1 MAVAAG
7 ISGQKKV
14 LVYTRNFSNRLI
26 HWVTFFA
33 VIDLLITG
41 YYIGYPTA
49 IYGYGEAF
57 DQFTMAYIRY
67 LHFLGAMVLDITLA
81 IWFYLAFFSI
91 YHKYW
96 KDMIPTVSTIFGAI
110 RVARCYFTF
119 EKPPFYRR
127 FDPLDGILFLVLI
140 IFMVIQMLSG
150 FHLYVQGLPPDY
162 WWARLIHL
170 GTDWLVWVACGSQNV
185 RLLHHM
191 MEWIMVAGIIVH
203 VYLQV
208 AKTIMW
214 QDGHIVQI
222 VGGYKYRDVD

>member
-1 MAVAAG
+1 MTQVYG

-26 HWVTFFA
+26 HWITFFA

-41 YYIGYPTA
+41 YYIGSPTA
-49 IYGYGEAF
+49 IYGQGEASDAF
-57 DQFTMAYIRY
+57 IMADIRY
-67 LHFLGAMVLDITLA
+67 LHFLGAMVLDVTLMV
-81 IWFYLAFFSI
+81 WLYLAFFSM
-91 YHKYW
+91 YHTYW

-127 FDPLDGILFLVLI
+127 FDPLDGLLFLFLI
-140 IFMVIQMLSG
+140 LLMAGQMLTG
-150 FHLYVQGLPPDY
+150 FQLYVQGLPQDY
-162 WWARLIHL
+162 WWAKVIHL
-170 GTDWLVWVACGSQNV
+170 GTDWVAVVLCGGQNV
-185 RLLHHM
+185 RLAHHM